1 MHKILRN
8 KANQGGEFLNT
19 ENNKI
24 LIKETEHDSRKR
36 GRFFMV
42 FGYEDL
48 ISLKYTTTTTILL

>member
-24 LIKETEHDSRKR
+24 LIKETEHDSRK
-36 GRFFMV
+36 
-42 FGYEDL
+42 EDDFSWYL
-48 ISLKYTTTTTILL
+48 GMKT